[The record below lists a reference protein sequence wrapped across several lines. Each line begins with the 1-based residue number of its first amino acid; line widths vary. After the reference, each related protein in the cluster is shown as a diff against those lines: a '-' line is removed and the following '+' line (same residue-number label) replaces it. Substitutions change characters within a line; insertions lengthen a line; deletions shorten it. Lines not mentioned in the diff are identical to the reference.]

1 MGESNLARELSEI
14 MEETDEWSKLFE
26 SFCYKSKFLI
36 ERQRTLLQRLNE
48 ENVNLKVENTSIK
61 AKNRRLKQ
69 IFHNFGCRFREYEKA
84 HGMLPGTMSPGIA
97 VNGHHLVGSEDEME
111 SMASPPILNPP
122 TPGSPVFPGLV
133 QLSTQDVNT
142 TPEKP
147 KRMHE
152 NTLDALMRN
161 SLINSPSK
169 GRSPIR
175 RRSTP
180 KKRIPPQSPN
190 GKKFKQ
196 LKMDVFSP
204 AKQNVEEPKSPFKIP
219 QSPYGRKFVK
229 FYTCIFF

>member
-1 MGESNLARELSEI
+1 
-14 MEETDEWSKLFE
+14 
-26 SFCYKSKFLI
+26 
-36 ERQRTLLQRLNE
+36 
-48 ENVNLKVENTSIK
+48 
-61 AKNRRLKQ
+61 
-69 IFHNFGCRFREYEKA
+69 
-84 HGMLPGTMSPGIA
+84 MLPGTMSPGIA

-229 FYTCIFF
+229 FYTFFNLRKRITKLVNIVSIFVNFWTIYTVFTTFILRHDYIWF